1 MGLELRIQLCSS
13 KMAFSVVRVV
23 ILLGVF
29 LGDCAHSQELK
40 YETHPPY
47 VQPAVQTLTSTTT
60 VTVTHTVRQI
70 VTSGVSDEVITT
82 YTPVVTSLVTEYTF
96 TGIGEGADTAVVTS
110 TSTPVV
116 VVTSTRVTS
125 PVRTF
130 VSIFSTFATVTVTVD
145 LVFSVTSEATRH
157 TCTRFCHI
165 YVVPCGKA
173 ELWWRHAGTRSGWST
188 LEPSYYRLQK

>member
-29 LGDCAHSQELK
+29 LGDCALSQELK

-157 TCTRFCHI
+157 TTQISPVYETRVLQH
-165 YVVPCGKA
+165 VV
-173 ELWWRHAGTRSGWST
+173 GTTTTLYST
-188 LEPSYYRLQK
+188 FTTTLTTHERGYHN